1 MDLVDQ
7 ANRLYALPL
16 DEFTAARN
24 AAATSARKEGD
35 RELASALRA
44 LPKAASSAWLVNVL
58 VTRRRD
64 EIEQVLE
71 LGASLR
77 EAQSGVDRAHL
88 QALGQQR
95 QRLLSAVARQSLE
108 AAAELGHD
116 VGPAALP
123 GVEQTL
129 RAALADPAA
138 AAAVLTGRLVRTL
151 EASGWDP
158 VDLTGAVGGPFEPPG
173 TGPVEDSE
181 DDAPPDRH
189 DGPRPAGATVA
200 AQRRKRAENRLQAA
214 GEARRTAEDA
224 AAELRQRAKRLSVQ
238 RDGLTASIEDLQER
252 LDALRRELADLDA
265 ARRCSAG
272 RSPGPRTQSNKLGRT
287 RKRPAP
293 PSRTSTAER
302 LHRGFRPATRAAAYS
317 GTDIRG
323 TTSAGRGQHMTEL
336 DVLSDV
342 NDELFSLLTETDG
355 IQEFLDEFAVVA
367 ARRLSTRGDV
377 SCAVTLIR
385 RKRAGTLAVSD
396 AVARRAD
403 EFQNRSGEGPC
414 LEAAETGRSV
424 YCSDTTTDP
433 RWRTYLSRLDTAQV
447 RSILGVPIALEGS
460 GWASLNV
467 YASLPEAF
475 PPASIK
481 AAVALAEAASSSLRF
496 ALRAATAGDEQH
508 DLEAALVSR
517 KTINTA
523 VGIIMF
529 QNRCSQADALAILQ
543 RASSSRNLKLRLVA
557 ERVVESTTA

>member
-151 EASGWDP
+151 EASGWEP

-173 TGPVEDSE
+173 PGPVEDPE

-189 DGPRPAGATVA
+189 DGPRPARATVA

-224 AAELRQRAKRLSVQ
+224 AAELRQRAKRLSIQ

-252 LDALRRELADLDA
+252 LDALRRELADLDGRAALLGRQVTGAEDAVEQAREDEEA
-265 ARRCSAG
+265 AR
-272 RSPGPRTQSNKLGRT
+272 
-287 RKRPAP
+287 
-293 PSRTSTAER
+293 ST
-302 LHRGFRPATRAAAYS
+302 L
-317 GTDIRG
+317 TD
-323 TTSAGRGQHMTEL
+323 L
-336 DVLSDV
+336 D
-342 NDELFSLLTETDG
+342 G
-355 IQEFLDEFAVVA
+355 
-367 ARRLSTRGDV
+367 
-377 SCAVTLIR
+377 
-385 RKRAGTLAVSD
+385 
-396 AVARRAD
+396 
-403 EFQNRSGEGPC
+403 
-414 LEAAETGRSV
+414 
-424 YCSDTTTDP
+424 
-433 RWRTYLSRLDTAQV
+433 
-447 RSILGVPIALEGS
+447 
-460 GWASLNV
+460 
-467 YASLPEAF
+467 
-475 PPASIK
+475 
-481 AAVALAEAASSSLRF
+481 
-496 ALRAATAGDEQH
+496 
-508 DLEAALVSR
+508 
-517 KTINTA
+517 
-523 VGIIMF
+523 
-529 QNRCSQADALAILQ
+529 
-543 RASSSRNLKLRLVA
+543 
-557 ERVVESTTA
+557 

>member
-1 MDLVDQ
+1 
-7 ANRLYALPL
+7 
-16 DEFTAARN
+16 
-24 AAATSARKEGD
+24 
-35 RELASALRA
+35 
-44 LPKAASSAWLVNVL
+44 
-58 VTRRRD
+58 
-64 EIEQVLE
+64 
-71 LGASLR
+71 
-77 EAQSGVDRAHL
+77 
-88 QALGQQR
+88 
-95 QRLLSAVARQSLE
+95 
-108 AAAELGHD
+108 
-116 VGPAALP
+116 
-123 GVEQTL
+123 
-129 RAALADPAA
+129 
-138 AAAVLTGRLVRTL
+138 
-151 EASGWDP
+151 
-158 VDLTGAVGGPFEPPG
+158 
-173 TGPVEDSE
+173 
-181 DDAPPDRH
+181 
-189 DGPRPAGATVA
+189 
-200 AQRRKRAENRLQAA
+200 
-214 GEARRTAEDA
+214 
-224 AAELRQRAKRLSVQ
+224 
-238 RDGLTASIEDLQER
+238 
-252 LDALRRELADLDA
+252 
-265 ARRCSAG
+265 
-272 RSPGPRTQSNKLGRT
+272 
-287 RKRPAP
+287 
-293 PSRTSTAER
+293 
-302 LHRGFRPATRAAAYS
+302 
-317 GTDIRG
+317 
-323 TTSAGRGQHMTEL
+323 MTEL

-342 NDELFSLLTETDG
+342 NDELFSLLTATDG

-543 RASSSRNLKLRLVA
+543 RASSSRNLKLRLAA
-557 ERVVESTTA
+557 ERVVGSTTA